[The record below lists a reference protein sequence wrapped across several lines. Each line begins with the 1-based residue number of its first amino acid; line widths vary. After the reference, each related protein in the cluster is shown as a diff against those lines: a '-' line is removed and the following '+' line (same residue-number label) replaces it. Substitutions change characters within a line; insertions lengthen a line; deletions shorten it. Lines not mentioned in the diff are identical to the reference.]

1 MSWFKL
7 DDQFASHPKVLRA
20 GPDAAWL
27 YVCGGLYCAKHL
39 TDGSIPK
46 VAVPTLTTLKN
57 AARLAGVL
65 VRENLWSDDGDDYH
79 VHDYL
84 DFNPSREQVL
94 SQRHSKS
101 MAGAKGA
108 AARWHR
114 NGDAPDPSPTP
125 QLPSVTSLVALEGS
139 PKKRG
144 TRIPDTF
151 SVDQSMQDWA
161 RNHAPGVDWE
171 LETTKFVNY
180 WKAKP
185 GKDAVK
191 LDWGRTWQ
199 NWLLTAQAR
208 VKSGPTR
215 THL

>member
-7 DDQFASHPKVLRA
+7 DDQFPTHPKVLRA

-27 YVCGGLYCAKHL
+27 YICGGCYCAKHL
-39 TDGSIPK
+39 TDGMIPK
-46 VAVPTLTTLKN
+46 VAVPTLSTLR
-57 AARLAGVL
+57 AHARLAAVL
-65 VRENLWSDDGDDYH
+65 VREGLWHDAGDDFE

-84 DFNPSREQVL
+84 VYNPSREKVENE
-94 SQRHSKS
+94 RRAAVERRSKGGKRS
-101 MAGAKGA
+101 GDVRA
-108 AARWHR
+108 
-114 NGDAPDPSPTP
+114 NGMNPDPTRPEVLAEP
-125 QLPSVTSLVALEGS
+125 SLVASGS
-139 PKKRG
+139 RKRG
-144 TRIPDTF
+144 ARIPEVFDVTPGME
-151 SVDQSMQDWA
+151 SWA
-161 RNHAPGVDWE
+161 GHNAPGVDWQ

-191 LDWGRTWQ
+191 LDWCRTWQ